1 MDIHHLTIFSS
12 VYRNR
17 SFSRASEELGLSQ
30 PTVTEHMKKLES
42 ELGRKLFDRTGRAI
56 YPTREAEILYSRSLE
71 VLDAMDRLK
80 DDMASAGGKI
90 GGELIIGASTI
101 PGTYILPSLASEF
114 RKDHESVTFEIVIE
128 DSRRIGEMVLSHDLM
143 LGVVGST
150 VEDKRL
156 EQVPFMGDRL
166 ILACSDGVIKKDS
179 VGINELA
186 GIPFILR
193 EEGSGTRRNMETY
206 LESRGLDVRSL
217 NVGATLGSTDAV
229 KQALLAGLGA
239 SILSNLAVEAELR
252 SGLLKEIKIRG
263 AKITR
268 SFHLITHKKRTLP
281 GHYQAFYDYLSGR

>member
-1 MDIHHLTIFSS
+1 MDIHHLTIFTS

-42 ELGRKLFDRTGRAI
+42 ELGRKLFDRTGRTI
-56 YPTREAEILYSRSLE
+56 YPTREAEILYSRSIE
-71 VLDAMDRLK
+71 VLDAMERLK
-80 DDMASAGGKI
+80 EDMATAGGNI
-90 GGELIIGASTI
+90 GGHLIIGASTI
-101 PGTYILPSLASEF
+101 PGTYILPSLVSQF

-128 DSRRIGEMVLSHDLM
+128 DSRRIEEMVLTHDLM

-150 VEDKRL
+150 VEDERL
-156 EQVPFMGDRL
+156 EQAPFMGDRL
-166 ILACSDGVIKKDS
+166 ILACSGGVINKDS
-179 VGINELA
+179 VSVNELA

-193 EEGSGTRRNMETY
+193 EEGSGTRRHMESF
-206 LESRGLDVRSL
+206 LKSRGLDVRSL

-239 SILSNLAVEAELR
+239 SILSNLAVEAELK
-252 SGLLKEIKIRG
+252 SGRLKEIKIRG

-268 SFHLITHKKRTLP
+268 SFYLITHKKRTLP